1 MGVLHID
8 ICSRDVSGH
17 FGTGLSFISAVV
29 NFLGPFQNH
38 IRFEKKAQKRSILI
52 DFGRFWPILADYGL
66 PRPRIAPKII
76 VGMELSYFECFLTS
90 KDVYWRSNSSFL
102 FKVSRDLSVS

>member
-17 FGTGLSFISAVV
+17 FGTGLSFISALV

-38 IRFEKKAQKRSILI
+38 IRFEKKAQKRSILV
-52 DFGRFWPILADYGL
+52 DFGL
-66 PRPRIAPKII
+66 PRPPIAPKII
-76 VGMELSYFECFLTS
+76 VDIELSYFECFLAS